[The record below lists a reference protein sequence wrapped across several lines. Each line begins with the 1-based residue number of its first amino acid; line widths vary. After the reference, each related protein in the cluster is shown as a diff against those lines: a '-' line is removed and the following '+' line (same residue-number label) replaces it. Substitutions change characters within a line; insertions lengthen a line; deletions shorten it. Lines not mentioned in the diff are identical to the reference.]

1 MSHDTTLDPGIRGD
15 LPLRIV
21 MVGHVDH
28 GKSTLIGRL
37 LHDADALPEGRVAQ
51 VQKSSDARG
60 VGFEW
65 SFVIDALQAE
75 RDQGITIETSRLSFA
90 TERRRIEII
99 DAPGHGEFLRNMVT
113 GAASADAAIAVIDV
127 REGAVAQARRHLF
140 LLSLL
145 GVRKVVI
152 AINKMDAVD
161 WDRAA
166 FDRVAGETRAYLAE
180 LALKPV
186 AIVPISARGGDNV
199 WTASNAADW
208 HDGSS
213 LRDALDA
220 LEPTPA
226 TENRPLRLAV
236 QDVYRDGERRII
248 AGRVESG
255 RVKVGD
261 ELAFLPGGQRARVA
275 TIEGWN
281 EPVARIA
288 AAAGQT
294 VALTLDQKLFVARG
308 HLAVTAGAAPDAVR
322 RIRVRAFWLA
332 QKPLLQ
338 GAELRLRV
346 ATADHR
352 VTVVQIERAI
362 DVETLAPVN
371 ADTIGSGQIADLVL
385 EANEPMLVDIAADI
399 AATGRGVLVDG
410 HDVAGG
416 CLVLDKLTTRARRA
430 AARRN
435 DLRPPPERLT
445 QARRAEKSGHTGGVL
460 WLTGLS
466 GSGKST
472 LSLALEEQ
480 LFEEGWR
487 AVVLDGD
494 RVRGGLSSDL
504 GFASEDRTE
513 NVRRVAETAKLLSD
527 SGLLVIVALISPE
540 RGQRADA
547 RRIIG
552 DEFREIYVEADL
564 ATCAARDPKGLY
576 ARAKARK
583 LTGLTGVDSAYE
595 PPLAPE
601 LVVDTTSLDGA
612 ASLARLADYVRSQF
626 GCRSSTARVIER

>member
-1 MSHDTTLDPGIRGD
+1 MSDERS
-15 LPLRIV
+15 LRIV
-21 MVGHVDH
+21 VVGHVDH

-37 LHDADALPEGRVAQ
+37 LHDADALPDGRVAQ
-51 VQKSSDARG
+51 VQQSSDARG

-145 GVRKVVI
+145 GVRKVVV
-152 AINKMDAVD
+152 AINKMDTVN

-166 FDRVAGETRAYLAE
+166 FDRVANETRAYLAE

-186 AIVPISARGGDNV
+186 AIVPISARSGENV
-199 WTASNAADW
+199 WSGSSAAAW
-208 HDGSS
+208 HDKSS

-255 RVKVGD
+255 RVRVGD

-294 VALTLDQKLFVARG
+294 VALTLDQNCSSRAAILPLRRGLRPMRCAAFACVPSGCRPNRFCKAPNCVCVSRPPIIASPWCRSNVPSTSKLWRRSKPTRSCRARS
-308 HLAVTAGAAPDAVR
+308 P
-322 RIRVRAFWLA
+322 IWFS
-332 QKPLLQ
+332 KPTNRCWSISRPTSQ
-338 GAELRLRV
+338 R
-346 ATADHR
+346 
-352 VTVVQIERAI
+352 
-362 DVETLAPVN
+362 P
-371 ADTIGSGQIADLVL
+371 
-385 EANEPMLVDIAADI
+385 
-399 AATGRGVLVDG
+399 GRGVLVDG
-410 HDVAGG
+410 HDVSGG

-435 DLRPPPERLT
+435 DLRPPPERVS

-472 LSLALEEQ
+472 LSSALEEQ
-480 LFEEGWR
+480 LFEAGWR
-487 AVVLDGD
+487 TVVLDGD
-494 RVRGGLSSDL
+494 RVRSGLSSDL
-504 GFASEDRTE
+504 GFAPEDRTE

-527 SGLLVIVALISPE
+527 SGLLVLVALISPE

-552 DEFREIYVEADL
+552 DEAFREIYVEADV

-583 LTGLTGVDSAYE
+583 LTGFTGVDSAYE

-601 LVVDTTSLDGA
+601 LVVDTATLDGT
-612 ASLARLADYVRSQF
+612 ASLARLADYTRSQF
-626 GCRSSTARVIER
+626 ALCRTGAEAALHA

>member
-1 MSHDTTLDPGIRGD
+1 MTEDRA
-15 LPLRIV
+15 LRIV
-21 MVGHVDH
+21 VVGHVDH

-75 RDQGITIETSRLSFA
+75 RDQGITIETSRLSFT

-127 REGAVAQARRHLF
+127 REGAVAQARRHIF

-145 GVRKVVI
+145 GVRKVVV
-152 AINKMDAVD
+152 AVNKMDAVG
-161 WDRAA
+161 WDRDA
-166 FDRVAGETRAYLAE
+166 FERVAAETRSYLAE

-186 AIVPISARGGDNV
+186 AILPISARGGDNI
-199 WTASNAADW
+199 WTASEAADW
-208 HDGSS
+208 HDGTS

-220 LEPTPA
+220 LEPVPA
-226 TENRPLRLAV
+226 TADRPLRLAV

-281 EPVARIA
+281 EQVPRIA
-288 AAAGQT
+288 AVAGQS

-308 HLAVTAGAAPDAVR
+308 HLAVAAGTAPDSTR
-322 RIRVRAFWLA
+322 RVRVRAFWLLP
-332 QKPLLQ
+332 KPLEA

-346 ATADHR
+346 ATSEYR
-352 VTVVQIERAI
+352 VTVAQIERAI
-362 DVETLAPVN
+362 DVETLLPAE
-371 ADTIGSGQIADLVL
+371 AATIVSGQIADLVL
-385 EANEPMLVDIAADI
+385 ESAEPMLLDIAADI
-399 AATGRGVLVDG
+399 APTGRGVLVDG

-416 CLVLDKLTTRARRA
+416 CLVIDRLTARARRV

-435 DLRPPPERLT
+435 DLRPPPELLT
-445 QARRAEKSGHTGGVL
+445 QARRTGKSGHVGGVL

-472 LSLALEEQ
+472 LALALEEQ
-480 LFEEGWR
+480 LFEAGWR

-494 RVRGGLSSDL
+494 RVRGGLSADL
-504 GFASEDRTE
+504 GFAPEDRTE
-513 NVRRVAETAKLLSD
+513 NVRRVAETAKLLAE
-527 SGLLVIVALISPE
+527 SGLLAIVALISPE
-540 RGQRADA
+540 RAQRALARSIVGDA
-547 RRIIG
+547 
-552 DEFREIYVEADL
+552 FREIYVEADL

-583 LTGLTGVDSAYE
+583 LTGFTGIDSAYE
-595 PPLAPE
+595 PPLVPD
-601 LVVDTTSLDGA
+601 LVVDTGLLDGA
-612 ASLARLADYVRSQF
+612 AALARLSDFTRTQF
-626 GCRSSTARVIER
+626 GCDHHGTARIAKR